1 MAVGSSRVGRPEID
15 KLEKAFRP
23 LKFFG
28 IRVSLDFLNSKL
40 SSGRKFFAKS
50 ITDGS

>member
-15 KLEKAFRP
+15 KLGKAFRP

-28 IRVSLDFLNSKL
+28 IRVSLVNSKL
-40 SSGRKFFAKS
+40 KVRQWA
-50 ITDGS
+50 